1 MASRGAPF
9 RAYELDGWQILVGR
23 GARENDHLTFGVA
36 EPRDLW
42 LHAAGHAG
50 SHVLIRNPDG
60 LDEVPRGVIEAAARL
75 AAHHSKARDARGKV
89 EVHLCR
95 AADVRKP
102 RGAQPG
108 TVELRR
114 WSAVRVYARDPFPD
128 RDG

>member
-9 RAYELDGWQILVGR
+9 RTYELDGWQILVGR

-36 EPRDLW
+36 GPRDLW

-50 SHVLIRNPDG
+50 SHVLVRNPEAVED
-60 LDEVPRGVIEAAARL
+60 VPREVVEAAARL
-75 AAHHSKARDARGKV
+75 AAHHSKARAARGKV

-102 RGAQPG
+102 RGAHPG
-108 TVELRR
+108 TVELKR
-114 WSAVRVYARDPFPD
+114 WSIVRVYARDPFPGD
-128 RDG
+128 PG